1 MDTVI
6 AKVMTFAQKLV
17 DADRASLFLVDHK
30 TDELYARIFDM
41 GDGVGDGL
49 TPVNAEEIRFPIG
62 TGIAGQ
68 VAITGKVVKC
78 LLLTHSIFTDC
89 YFCYI

>member
-1 MDTVI
+1 MDIVI

-30 TDELYARIFDM
+30 ANELYARIFDM
-41 GDGVGDGL
+41 GEGVGDGHI
-49 TPVNAEEIRFPIG
+49 PVTTQEIRFPIG

-68 VAITGKVVKC
+68 VAITGKVIK
-78 LLLTHSIFTDC
+78 
-89 YFCYI
+89 

>member
-1 MDTVI
+1 MISMDSLI

-30 TDELYARIFDM
+30 AGQLYPRIFDM
-41 GDGVGDGL
+41 GGGIDTEQSRTLVE
-49 TPVNAEEIRFPIG
+49 TQEIRFNVG

-68 VAITGKVVKC
+68 VAITGRV
-78 LLLTHSIFTDC
+78 
-89 YFCYI
+89 

>member
-1 MDTVI
+1 MVSIDTVI

-30 TDELYARIFDM
+30 SNELYARIFDM
-41 GDGVGDGL
+41 GDGIENGN
-49 TPVNAEEIRFPIG
+49 TPAAAHEIRFPIG

-68 VAITGKVVKC
+68 VAVTGKVI
-78 LLLTHSIFTDC
+78 LLF
-89 YFCYI
+89 